1 MDKPFKTISEQIELL
16 QSRGISTDGRTG
28 YILEREGYYS
38 VINGY
43 KDIFLTDPNLDI
55 YKQGTTFEDIYQLFK
70 FDRFLRTIMFRYFSM
85 AEATLKTVC
94 AYVFMGEH
102 ADQAEP
108 YLDKTNYRQE
118 KHYRDQIDRLIKEF
132 KTALGHNP
140 YKKPKRKLY
149 MEHYLTK
156 HDSVPF
162 WVLARYLTLGQVFKF
177 YCFQPEHIRNK
188 IAHSFSTLYAS
199 VHKES
204 IKISQR
210 KLRLIFDHIKDFR
223 NICAHDERLY
233 CARVSPSLDV
243 SFADVLND
251 LELVLP
257 KSEYIQLSREIIN
270 ALIDLSKNTK
280 DSEVLD
286 AVLKKMDFESIDSAF
301 SIRE

>member
-1 MDKPFKTISEQIELL
+1 MDKPFKTVSEQIEIL
-16 QSRGISTDGRTG
+16 QSRGIVTDDRTE

-38 VINGY
+38 VVNGY
-43 KDIFLTDPNLDI
+43 KDIFLVDPNSDV
-55 YKQGTTFEDIYQLFK
+55 YKDGTTFEDIYQLFK
-70 FDRFLRTIMFRYFSM
+70 FDRILRAIMFRYFSM
-85 AEATLKTVC
+85 AEATLKTIC

-102 ADQAEP
+102 ASQIEP
-108 YLDKTNYRQE
+108 YLDKANYRQE
-118 KHYRDQIDRLIKEF
+118 QHHSDQIDRLISDF
-132 KTALGHNP
+132 NTALGRNP
-140 YKKPKRKLY
+140 HKKPKRKLY

-177 YCFQPEHIRNK
+177 YCFQPENMRNR
-188 IAHSFSTLYAS
+188 IAQSFSALYAN
-199 VHKES
+199 VHQTPV
-204 IKISQR
+204 KISQR
-210 KLRLIFDHIKDFR
+210 KLRLVFDHIKDFR

-257 KSEYIQLSREIIN
+257 KTEYIQLSREIIN

-280 DSEVLD
+280 DHEVLT